1 MLKTQP
7 ANTCSYPAGI
17 YIYLPIQLAIL
28 LFFFFFENDV
38 KSITFFTLMAFFAS
52 VFFSIET
59 KSETNQ
65 KQGQNRIE
73 ISKSFQTILKIYQL
87 KFEFNSIFFMK
98 PNTQKQLHVVN
109 FFIDIINRQIEKR
122 QKPPP
127 LDNLIKTCFNTYFSG
142 RIHVQSPQ

>member
-1 MLKTQP
+1 MICNDQISSFEKLPSRYLHLLTYL
-7 ANTCSYPAGI
+7 ASYI
-17 YIYLPIQLAIL
+17 T
-28 LFFFFFENDV
+28 FFFFENDV
-38 KSITFFTLMAFFAS
+38 KSITFLSLMAFFAS

-87 KFEFNSIFFMK
+87 KFEFNSICFHRFFMK

-109 FFIDIINRQIEKR
+109 FFIDIINR
-122 QKPPP
+122 
-127 LDNLIKTCFNTYFSG
+127 
-142 RIHVQSPQ
+142 